1 MTLSVLERIQAFYRT
16 TFEVEGEVVAQP
28 LTPSGSKRQYFRVQ
42 GPAGRVIAT
51 YSDNLPETQDFV
63 RLAQH
68 FRGKDLQV
76 PKLIAL
82 SEDQTLYLQEDLGD
96 LHLYHLLPKPGTSF
110 SEELFGWYEKA
121 LETLAAIQVK
131 GVEDLGDWPSFDQA
145 AMERDVQYFKY
156 YFVKLLEIPFVEEE
170 LDAELQSLVTWLADI
185 PRPGFMIR
193 DFQSRNILL
202 ANNQTHVIDFQGG
215 KIGPYQ
221 YDVVSLLWQAKAQ
234 VPFDRKE
241 LLLDHYLEALQRLT
255 SVDTQSFKA
264 AYYGF
269 VLLRSLQVLGAYGFR
284 GIVQRKPHFLQSI
297 PYAIANVRWLFKEDV
312 LPQPFP
318 YLQNHI
324 FGVLEEYLDLNQFAM
339 ISGVDK
345 PLTVRI
351 RSFSF
356 KQGYPEDPSGNGGG
370 YVFDCRA
377 LHNPGRYEPYKKL
390 TGRDESVQQFLLTNS
405 EMPTFLQE
413 VYEIVGRSVKNYLE
427 RDFASLMVSFGC
439 TGGQHRSVFAADS
452 LAAYLEKTYQ
462 VKTEVI
468 HIEQERKGWVN

>member
-1 MTLSVLERIQAFYRT
+1 MTLSVLERIRAFYRT
-16 TFEVEGEVVAQP
+16 TFGVEGQVHAQP

-42 GPAGRVIAT
+42 GSAGTVIAT
-51 YSDNLPETQDFV
+51 FSDNLAETQDFV
-63 RLAQH
+63 RLARH
-68 FRGKDLQV
+68 FRDKGLRV
-76 PKLIAL
+76 PQLIAL

-96 LHLYHLLPKPGTSF
+96 VHLYHLLPQPVASF
-110 SEELFGWYEKA
+110 SEDLVQWYEKA

-131 GVEDLGDWPSFDQA
+131 GAENLGPWPSFDQA

-170 LDAELQSLVTWLADI
+170 LDAELQSLVTWLSEV
-185 PRPGFMIR
+185 PREGFMVR

-202 ANNQTHVIDFQGG
+202 SQGQTHVIDFQGG

-234 VPFDRKE
+234 VPFTRKL
-241 LLLDHYLEALQRLT
+241 LLLDHYLGALEALT
-255 SVDTQSFKA
+255 PVDKDAFKA

-297 PYAIANVRWLFKEDV
+297 PYAVANIRWLFAEGV
-312 LPQPFP
+312 LPKPFP
-318 YLQNHI
+318 YLQDRI

-390 TGRDESVQQFLLTNS
+390 TGRDESVQQFLMTNS

-413 VYEIVGRSVKNYLE
+413 VYEIVGHSVQNYLE

-439 TGGQHRSVFAADS
+439 TGGQHRSVFAADQ

-462 VKTEVI
+462 VKTEVL
-468 HIEQERKGWVN
+468 HIEQERKGWIN